1 MTSLQHGQGPPQQN
15 QTQTQLENL
24 LFKATNPA
32 NKIEDVN
39 TIKQFCDVVAKSSD
53 GSILATR
60 LLAHKIQ
67 SPLDQEALQALAV
80 LEACSRSCGPTFQA
94 EVGKF
99 RFLNELIKVISPK
112 YLGGRTPPHVKQKVV
127 ELLFTWTKELP
138 QENKILEAYEL
149 LKSQGSIKEDPAYVG
164 EAVFASSLPP
174 RDSGIVDQEQ
184 ALHLQKLLHSKNP
197 EDIQKANIIIK
208 GMVRKDEEKMEK
220 LTRQSSQLQAVAN
233 NIKLLSEMLD
243 NFSSSSS
250 PEERELMSELC
261 SACEKMRP
269 GLFRIASETEDQDE
283 TIGEILVASD
293 DLTRVIDRY
302 RSVVVQ
308 GLPDQARYKL
318 QPAQSK
324 SSKPSSDLL
333 ELSQAHVKSVDH
345 DFVDILGPDTSNDGL
360 LPLGVLETS
369 HNALLPVDSFDNSLL
384 EQDMNFSTL
393 GSLGLVRQDILT
405 HSPVQEHPQID
416 LLCDLQTAPGG
427 IQTDPSER
435 ALCDLQTVS
444 SEGALCDIQ
453 TAPSE
458 GALCDIQTAP
468 SDAPNTNNSVA
479 LLSLDCLS
487 VSSPTMS
494 CSSDPPSSTSRA
506 VAMDQLD
513 HLGES
518 ILKQHLTGNVTA
530 SFDTKRQM
538 KLPMSVLIQQKTAS
552 PDLIQQKKESPDID
566 SGVVGVSPLTGLDKQ
581 LEIEKDC
588 QTETKTEMS
597 AETSQTNEN
606 KQSVEMEKT
615 KEKPKNPDLKIK
627 DLNIPLISI
636 KPNTDLKP
644 LTLQGDPGGISIV
657 LHFTRNKP
665 SEGIN
670 VVVVTITNNSEQ
682 EVQELEFKA
691 VVQKGCK
698 VKLQAPSSSNLP
710 AFNPFSPA
718 PAVTQV
724 MILGNPLQ
732 SEISLN
738 YFLSYSVDGE
748 TVTEM
753 GQNHALP
760 KL

>member
-1 MTSLQHGQGPPQQN
+1 MTSLPPGQGSPQQN
-15 QTQTQLENL
+15 PTQTQLENL

-80 LEACSRSCGPTFQA
+80 LEACSRSCGPAFQA

-112 YLGGRTPPHVKQKVV
+112 YLGTRTPPHVKQKVV

-184 ALHLQKLLHSKNP
+184 AMHLQKLLHSKNP

-243 NFSSSSS
+243 NFSPSSSS
-250 PEERELMSELC
+250 PEEKELMSELC

-308 GLPDQARYKL
+308 GLPDQARKHPHPISS
-318 QPAQSK
+318 QAK
-324 SSKPSSDLL
+324 ASKPSSDLL
-333 ELSQAHVKSVDH
+333 ELSHGQAKSLDH
-345 DFVDILGPDTSNDGL
+345 DFVDILGPNTSSDSL
-360 LPLGVLETS
+360 LPLGAVDQSQNT
-369 HNALLPVDSFDNSLL
+369 LLPVDSFDNSLL
-384 EQDMNFSTL
+384 EQDMDLAT
-393 GSLGLVRQDILT
+393 LGLVRQDILT
-405 HSPVQEHPQID
+405 HSPVVETAPQID
-416 LLCDLQTAPGG
+416 LLCD
-427 IQTDPSER
+427 
-435 ALCDLQTVS
+435 
-444 SEGALCDIQ
+444 IQ
-453 TAPSE
+453 TASCDA
-458 GALCDIQTAP
+458 GAPASICDVT
-468 SDAPNTNNSVA
+468 TNNSVA
-479 LLSLDCLS
+479 LLSLDSLS
-487 VSSPTMS
+487 VSSPAVS
-494 CSSDPPSSTSRA
+494 FSSDSQQPSSSSSRA
-506 VAMDQLD
+506 VAMDELD

-518 ILKQHLTGNVTA
+518 ILKQHLTGNATA

-552 PDLIQQKKESPDID
+552 SDVDFSGEL
-566 SGVVGVSPLTGLDKQ
+566 GVVPVTGSEKI
-581 LEIEKDC
+581 EINC
-588 QTETKTEMS
+588 QIETQAS
-597 AETSQTNEN
+597 AGTSQTTKIKESSETC
-606 KQSVEMEKT
+606 QEVEKT
-615 KEKPKNPDLKIK
+615 NTKDKPKIPEIKIK
-627 DLNIPLISI
+627 DLNIPLMSI

-657 LHFTRNKP
+657 LHFTQNRP
-665 SEGIN
+665 EEGIN
-670 VVVVTITNNSEQ
+670 VVVVTITNNTEQ
-682 EVQELEFKA
+682 EVQDIEFKA

-698 VKLQAPSSSNLP
+698 VKLQPPSNNNLP
-710 AFNPFSPA
+710 AFNPFIPP

-724 MILGNPLQ
+724 MILGNPMH
-732 SEISLN
+732 SEISIN

-753 GQNHALP
+753 GQNHVLP
-760 KL
+760 QL